1 MWKSGYLDATLDE
14 PATLATELPF
24 GETTHSMLSNL
35 QRVNFSALKIPP
47 LYHDIYDD
55 PNQEKK
61 ILADKLILRNA
72 CLLHYNMDLGAVQ
85 RYCGGKWTGEHRRT
99 DQMLQVMSHILPDD
113 LFRELAAAMVDG
125 VPNLL
130 NAEIPSKEVASLLA
144 TANLPT
150 VAKNPKLVDKA
161 ILKEE

>member
-1 MWKSGYLDATLDE
+1 
-14 PATLATELPF
+14 
-24 GETTHSMLSNL
+24 MLYNL
-35 QRVNFSALKIPP
+35 QQVDFLALKIPP
-47 LYHDIYDD
+47 LDDDIYDD
-55 PNQEKK
+55 PDQEKK

-72 CLLHYNMDLGAVQ
+72 CLLHYYMDLGAVQ
-85 RYCGGKWTGEHRRT
+85 RYCGGKWTGKHWRT
-99 DQMLQVMSHILPDD
+99 DQMLRVMSHILPDD
-113 LFRELAAAMVDG
+113 LFQELAAAMVDG

-161 ILKEE
+161 ILKEERNHLLMVFSRHLAYYTPN